1 MTHGV
6 LKESGYEKLPVLDME
21 AITKRQNLGQ
31 KPRPCSVVLNT
42 KRNNFVPIVYRIP
55 KPPEGSDK
63 TGHIDDDLFEK
74 AKKYLPNTRRR

>member
-42 KRNNFVPIVYRIP
+42 KRNNIVPIVYTIP
-55 KPPEGSDK
+55 KKVEK
-63 TGHIDDDLFEK
+63 IAGHIDDDLFED
-74 AKKYLPNTRRR
+74 AKKYVPNKRRR